1 MALGNASVIGA
12 CGGPEPTVEYKDG
25 NQHENRTSIAGA
37 VGLCGLR
44 AILPRAMRTAITGP
58 RRYYGAPERYKPRYY
73 HAPILGDDR
82 RRHDEMSRRPL
93 SERTTTGTATK
104 PEMVG

>member
-44 AILPRAMRTAITGP
+44 AVLPRS
-58 RRYYGAPERYKPRYY
+58 
-73 HAPILGDDR
+73 LW
-82 RRHDEMSRRPL
+82 
-93 SERTTTGTATK
+93 
-104 PEMVG
+104 